1 MTSIEWDCCRHGEG
15 ARLPFQFAARSGT
28 VRKCW
33 RCAPVYPPI
42 LWRSVKIGI
51 LVGSVLAVI
60 NHGGALVRGEL
71 TSGVA
76 WKIALTY
83 LVPFVVATWGALA
96 ASRISSS
103 VEAGGRG
110 RGLGGQAS
118 GRRET

>member
-1 MTSIEWDCCRHGEG
+1 MTSNEWDCCWHGEG
-15 ARLPFQFAARSGT
+15 ARLAFQFAARSGT

-96 ASRISSS
+96 ASRISSPIGS
-103 VEAGGRG
+103 GGRG
-110 RGLGGQAS
+110 SEVGG
-118 GRRET
+118 

>member
-1 MTSIEWDCCRHGEG
+1 MTAIEWNCCRHGEG
-15 ARLPFQFAARSGT
+15 ARLAFQFAAPWGS

-33 RCAPVYPPI
+33 RCALVHSPM

-51 LVGSVLAVI
+51 VVGTVLAVI
-60 NHGGALVRGEL
+60 NHGGVLVRGEL

-83 LVPFVVATWGALA
+83 LVPFVVATWSALA
-96 ASRISSS
+96 ASRISSA

-110 RGLGGQAS
+110 SSLG
-118 GRRET
+118 R